1 LGFFGFFEVFGV
13 FIHFFW
19 VGFLL
24 PTLLKVFLRKLKKA
38 SEKKNWETVERL
50 KANKPKYSLGK
61 SRTSR
66 FVLRLVPILGPFSLL
81 RGIGGEFGSACVPR
95 YRNR

>member
-1 LGFFGFFEVFGV
+1 VGFLDGFFGLFG
-13 FIHFFW
+13 W
-19 VGFLL
+19 VFLL

-61 SRTSR
+61 SRTCR
-66 FVLRLVPILGPFSLL
+66 WILD
-81 RGIGGEFGSACVPR
+81 
-95 YRNR
+95 

>member
-1 LGFFGFFEVFGV
+1 
-13 FIHFFW
+13 

-61 SRTSR
+61 SKTC
-66 FVLRLVPILGPFSLL
+66 RLIL
-81 RGIGGEFGSACVPR
+81 
-95 YRNR
+95 Y